1 MWRSICIACCYDCR
15 GVADITMILQLSI
28 IFKQD
33 VEQHAVLTGAA
44 SASIIDASAV
54 VLLPAVY
61 PITWLLLLIC

>member
-1 MWRSICIACCYDCR
+1 
-15 GVADITMILQLSI
+15 MILQLSI